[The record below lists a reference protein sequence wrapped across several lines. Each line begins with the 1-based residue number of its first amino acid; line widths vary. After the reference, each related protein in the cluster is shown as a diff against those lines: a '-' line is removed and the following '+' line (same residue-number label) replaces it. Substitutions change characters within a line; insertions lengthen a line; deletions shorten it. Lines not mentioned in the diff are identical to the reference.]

1 MKAKAN
7 RICFLQGCSLLFLA
21 NTMSGLSVEMLS
33 SIVSQLAGQGLTLP
47 QGNTSNVGHS
57 IINEDE
63 VLVHNEEKFTMEE
76 LISKRK
82 RNEKA
87 TQAQQTFSVG
97 NSTVSAS

>member
-1 MKAKAN
+1 
-7 RICFLQGCSLLFLA
+7 
-21 NTMSGLSVEMLS
+21 MSGLSVEMLS

-57 IINEDE
+57 IVNEDE
-63 VLVHNEEKFTMEE
+63 VLVGNEEIFTMEE

-97 NSTVSAS
+97 NSTVSARSRLLFFETE